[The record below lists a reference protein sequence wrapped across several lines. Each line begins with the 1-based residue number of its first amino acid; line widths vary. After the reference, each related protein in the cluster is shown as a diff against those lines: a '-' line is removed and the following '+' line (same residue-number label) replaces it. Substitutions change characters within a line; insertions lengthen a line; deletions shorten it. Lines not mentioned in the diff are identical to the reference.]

1 MNVGQRIREARE
13 TLGMQRTVLARRV
26 GVAPNTIWRYEAGHN
41 EPSVAMMEKL
51 ARELRTEPA
60 EFLRE
65 SAPSGK
71 ASAPPETGP
80 ALLDKLIDAV
90 LQDAEERGQKAINR
104 EVASQ
109 GVREGADA
117 VVSAFAVDKVQAEFR
132 EHGIPDELFEN
143 YILPLAARAA
153 RVERLEHENAR
164 LVEEVARLQGGAGR
178 PSSREA
184 VADPV
189 TD

>member
-80 ALLDKLIDAV
+80 ALLDKVIDAV
-90 LQDAEERGQKAINR
+90 LQDEERERKAIKL
-104 EVASQ
+104 EDASE
-109 GVREGADA
+109 GVREGANA
-117 VVSAFAVDKVQAEFR
+117 VTSAYAVDRVQAEFR
-132 EHGIPDELFEN
+132 AAGVPDELFET
-143 YILPLAARAA
+143 YILPLVRPVAR
-153 RVERLEHENAR
+153 LKHENAR
-164 LVEEVARLQGGAGR
+164 LVEEVARLQGGAER

-184 VADPV
+184 VADPI